1 MCRTPATRRSNRNIL
16 ADSARPR
23 QIGLRLTLLCRPGT
37 RPTVGGMTSGLVSLL
52 VCTVMLGVACGIFL
66 CQTEIA
72 RVLRRVRTRSGPEPA
87 AGPPIEE
94 TARAL
99 RRVRGQVLA
108 PAPGTPMARRR
119 GTTAAYDD
127 LLVHAARALGVP
139 DTLTGLPEGT
149 DREAERLRVEHLL
162 RQAGLRLD

>member
-16 ADSARPR
+16 TDSARPR
-23 QIGLRLTLLCRPGT
+23 QIELVRGLLCRLGT
-37 RPTVGGMTSGLVSLL
+37 RPTVGEMTTGMVSLA
-52 VCTVMLGVACGIFL
+52 VCTVLLGVACGLFL
-66 CQTEIA
+66 CPAEVG
-72 RVLRRVRTRSGPEPA
+72 RFLRRLRTRSAPEPP
-87 AGPPIEE
+87 AGPPIED

-99 RRVRGQVLA
+99 RRLRGQVLA

-162 RQAGLRLD
+162 RQAGLRID